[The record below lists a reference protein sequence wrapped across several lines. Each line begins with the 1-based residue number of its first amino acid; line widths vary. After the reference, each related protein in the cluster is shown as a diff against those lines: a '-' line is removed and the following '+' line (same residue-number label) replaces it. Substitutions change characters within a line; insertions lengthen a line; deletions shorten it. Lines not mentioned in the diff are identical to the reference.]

1 MYDVKLI
8 KQPSGRT
15 HQVGGTYQPILDET
29 TGEPEQ
35 EYVLVAEVE
44 GHYVP
49 LQSFTTGY
57 VEHQLGRPDTVIED
71 SSSSGTAQADQPAQ
85 PAGEPAAAATPPE
98 GQGTAGE
105 GAAAPQ
111 APADQQAG

>member
-15 HQVGGTYQPILDET
+15 HQVGGVYQPILDET

-35 EYVLVAEVE
+35 EFVLVAEVD

-49 LQSFTTGY
+49 LQSFTVGY
-57 VEHQLGRPDTVIED
+57 VEHQIGRPDTVIQSD
-71 SSSSGTAQADQPAQ
+71 PSSSSAQ
-85 PAGEPAAAATPPE
+85 PDSTGQPAAAADEGATPP
-98 GQGTAGE
+98 GGE
-105 GAAAPQ
+105 
-111 APADQQAG
+111 APAGGGQA